1 MNISPA
7 LYVATLTLLLVA
19 AVNSNAKD
27 YYLEL
32 DINKGINSNV
42 FLSAYE
48 DIVVSDTASEQDIQ
62 TQFSVMGSYEFFDG
76 KNSDAK
82 VLLDYFSE
90 SFASNDLD
98 STVTSVSVPVTY
110 YSDNYRFRATPAVM
124 AYNLSGEN
132 VLKYTQGKLD
142 LTRKINDVRVGM
154 QYGYS
159 QKTPQTSSY
168 DVYEGNSQN
177 IKTYVSFSDYGSN
190 VRLNFNLFNNH
201 YADEYISNDGFY
213 LQASYKKTFN
223 RTGISVSSKYK
234 NTQYI
239 SDILLDDI
247 ARNDQQFSISYM
259 QDYYVNKVSEVYV
272 SSEYIKNNS
281 NVALDGTNYNYQQW
295 VNTIGMRLVF

>member
-1 MNISPA
+1 MNIGSV
-7 LYVATLTLLLVA
+7 LYIAALTLLLGLSL
-19 AVNSNAKD
+19 NLNAKD

-42 FLSAYE
+42 FLSADE

-82 VLLDYFSE
+82 ILLDYFRE
-90 SFASNDLD
+90 SFASNNLD
-98 STVTSVSVPVTY
+98 STVTSVSVPLTFY
-110 YSDNYRFRATPAVM
+110 TDNYRIRATPAVM

-142 LTRKINDVRVGM
+142 IAQKIKDVRVGM

-159 QKTPQTSSY
+159 KKSSQTSSY
-168 DVYEGNSQN
+168 DVYEGDSQN
-177 IKTYVSFSDYGSN
+177 IKTYVSFSDYGSS
-190 VRLNFNLFNNH
+190 VRLNLNLFDNN
-201 YADEYISNDGFY
+201 YADEYISNNGYY
-213 LQASYKKTFN
+213 LQARYKKRFN
-223 RTGISVSSKYK
+223 DTGLSVSTKYK

-239 SDILLDDI
+239 SDLLLDDI
-247 ARNDQQFSISYM
+247 ARNDQQISIRYM
-259 QDYYVNKVSEVYV
+259 QDYYFNNITEFYF

-281 NVALDGTNYNYQQW
+281 NVAFEDVNYNYQQW
-295 VNTIGMRLVF
+295 VNTVGMRFVF